1 MYTVFNYGTKGKFPE
16 YCFNCHDP
24 ATKIAGK
31 SHAEELSVRV
41 LNGESLPSEGVTCA
55 ACHMDKNVDPKD
67 YDWTAPATYS
77 INSLP
82 PYHSVFRSDLTLSS
96 ALCSSCHDY
105 NALNIPHPEKPTTPC
120 CTVNRDLAK
129 TGYAKQ
135 GITCQSCHMRGIMG
149 VKKGGSKFIRTLFSL
164 AGLQRYL
171 DNRNRV
177 SHLMPGGRNA
187 DILKKAVKMKFTSAE
202 VNDGVLQVGL
212 ELKNKAGH
220 SVPNG

>member
-1 MYTVFNYGTKGKFPE
+1 
-16 YCFNCHDP
+16 
-24 ATKIAGK
+24 
-31 SHAEELSVRV
+31 
-41 LNGESLPSEGVTCA
+41 
-55 ACHMDKNVDPKD
+55 
-67 YDWTAPATYS
+67 
-77 INSLP
+77 
-82 PYHSVFRSDLTLSS
+82 
-96 ALCSSCHDY
+96 
-105 NALNIPHPEKPTTPC
+105 
-120 CTVNRDLAK
+120 
-129 TGYAKQ
+129 
-135 GITCQSCHMRGIMG
+135 MRGIMG